1 MLTPEA
7 VFFLHTSP
15 PWAAVTLFPAWDQ
28 PWLALAG
35 ECHANSPRN
44 HLYPPGRHFSRW
56 SARQG
61 LEVGLQT
68 CHTLSSHAVIFTHF
82 KSCLLQSCLP
92 ATILSPFCFRA
103 RKGASLSETPPAKQG
118 NTLSPSMPSP
128 LCKWISE
135 QLVPTSEGPSGH
147 PSPSACPP
155 HATDPT

>member
-68 CHTLSSHAVIFTHF
+68 YRTLSSHAVIFTHF
-82 KSCLLQSCLP
+82 MSCLL
-92 ATILSPFCFRA
+92 
-103 RKGASLSETPPAKQG
+103 
-118 NTLSPSMPSP
+118 
-128 LCKWISE
+128 
-135 QLVPTSEGPSGH
+135 
-147 PSPSACPP
+147 
-155 HATDPT
+155 